1 MIKQD
6 TEFVIDSKES
16 HNIRYTPRHKINDM
30 SLDERLWQN
39 IIW

>member
-16 HNIRYTPRHKINDM
+16 HKIKYTPRQKIKDM